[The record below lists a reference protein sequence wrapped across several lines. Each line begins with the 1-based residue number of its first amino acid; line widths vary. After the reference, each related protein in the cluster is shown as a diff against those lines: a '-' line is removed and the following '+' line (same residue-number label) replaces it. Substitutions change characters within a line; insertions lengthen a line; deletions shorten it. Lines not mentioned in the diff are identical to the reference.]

1 MKGEGRCGRR
11 GVVAAMI
18 TPPGAGVKD
27 KKRAILE
34 ATLAVLRER
43 GLSGLKM
50 EEVAR
55 RAEVGKGTIYLYFRD
70 KRDLLKA
77 LVEERTWAFYREV
90 EEVVRRKA
98 PFFVRLEEVLRR
110 RLAWVQEWRGLWAAV
125 AREAMDDPTP
135 WLKGLHEHYLR
146 LLEELLR
153 SGQSEGAVRTGLS
166 PRATAAVIAAMGCT
180 PSLEVEA
187 YLEHL
192 MEVLRKGVEP

>member
-1 MKGEGRCGRR
+1 MGERISNDPRIDPR
-11 GVVAAMI
+11 IKALFAAPDL
-18 TPPGAGVKD
+18 PPQGDVTD
-27 KKRAILE
+27 
-34 ATLAVLRER
+34 RETY
-43 GLSGLKM
+43 L
-50 EEVAR
+50 
-55 RAEVGKGTIYLYFRD
+55 AEVNSP
-70 KRDLLKA
+70 
-77 LVEERTWAFYREV
+77 E
-90 EEVVRRKA
+90 
-98 PFFVRLEEVLRR
+98 
-110 RLAWVQEWRGLWAAV
+110 AV

>member
-1 MKGEGRCGRR
+1 
-11 GVVAAMI
+11 MI

-90 EEVVRRKA
+90 EEVGRRK
-98 PFFVRLEEVLRR
+98 
-110 RLAWVQEWRGLWAAV
+110 AWVQEWRGLWAAV

>member
-1 MKGEGRCGRR
+1 
-11 GVVAAMI
+11 MI

-34 ATLAVLRER
+34 ATLAVLRE
-43 GLSGLKM
+43 
-50 EEVAR
+50 
-55 RAEVGKGTIYLYFRD
+55 
-70 KRDLLKA
+70 
-77 LVEERTWAFYREV
+77 
-90 EEVVRRKA
+90 
-98 PFFVRLEEVLRR
+98 
-110 RLAWVQEWRGLWAAV
+110 RGLWAAV

>member
-1 MKGEGRCGRR
+1 
-11 GVVAAMI
+11 
-18 TPPGAGVKD
+18 
-27 KKRAILE
+27 
-34 ATLAVLRER
+34 
-43 GLSGLKM
+43 
-50 EEVAR
+50 
-55 RAEVGKGTIYLYFRD
+55 
-70 KRDLLKA
+70 
-77 LVEERTWAFYREV
+77 
-90 EEVVRRKA
+90 
-98 PFFVRLEEVLRR
+98 
-110 RLAWVQEWRGLWAAV
+110 V

>member
-1 MKGEGRCGRR
+1 MKGEGRCGRL

-50 EEVAR
+50 
-55 RAEVGKGTIYLYFRD
+55 
-70 KRDLLKA
+70 
-77 LVEERTWAFYREV
+77 

-146 LLEELLR
+146 RLEELLR

>member
-1 MKGEGRCGRR
+1 
-11 GVVAAMI
+11 MI

-77 LVEERTWAFYREV
+77 LV

>member
-1 MKGEGRCGRR
+1 MKGEGRCGRL

-110 RLAWVQEWRGLWAAV
+110 RLAWVQ

>member
-1 MKGEGRCGRR
+1 
-11 GVVAAMI
+11 MI

-98 PFFVRLEEVLRR
+98 PRPPPRR
-110 RLAWVQEWRGLWAAV
+110 
-125 AREAMDDPTP
+125 
-135 WLKGLHEHYLR
+135 
-146 LLEELLR
+146 
-153 SGQSEGAVRTGLS
+153 
-166 PRATAAVIAAMGCT
+166 C
-180 PSLEVEA
+180 
-187 YLEHL
+187 
-192 MEVLRKGVEP
+192 